1 MANDRWLNNFLL
13 KTYSHAYT
21 NMCECTRAHTHT
33 LIKGNESRKRPWG
46 RLLGAQ
52 IRKLGLKQ
60 PRKAEV
66 H

>member
-13 KTYSHAYT
+13 NTHSHAYT
-21 NMCECTRAHTHT
+21 DMCTHAHTHT
-33 LIKGNESRKRPWG
+33 LIKGNESRARPWG

-52 IRKLGLKQ
+52 ICKLKQ